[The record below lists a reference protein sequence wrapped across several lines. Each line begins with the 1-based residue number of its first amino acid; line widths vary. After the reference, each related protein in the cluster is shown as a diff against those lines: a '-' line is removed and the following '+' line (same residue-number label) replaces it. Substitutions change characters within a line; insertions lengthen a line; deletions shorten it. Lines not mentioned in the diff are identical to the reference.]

1 MTNKAFTESVVEEAA
16 LAWLE
21 GLGYVA
27 LSGPAVVPGE
37 PGAERDDYGQVV
49 LGGQLRETLQRL
61 NPEVPEEA
69 LDDAFRKLTRPD
81 SPSLVGNNHAIHKYL
96 VEGVPV
102 EYQRADGSIGGDLV
116 QVLDY
121 DDPENNEF
129 LAVHQFTVVEDGHE
143 RRADVVLFVTSL
155 ADSGPGSLREA
166 LNQPFPRTILFRV
179 GGTIEL
185 GRRIANRSSLR
196 DRSRAERARGRHP
209 HPQRR
214 FGGDDA

>member
-37 PGAERDDYGQVV
+37 PGAVRNQYGQVV

-81 SPSLVGNNHAIHKYL
+81 SPSLVAI
-96 VEGVPV
+96 
-102 EYQRADGSIGGDLV
+102 
-116 QVLDY
+116 
-121 DDPENNEF
+121 
-129 LAVHQFTVVEDGHE
+129 T
-143 RRADVVLFVTSL
+143 T
-155 ADSGPGSLREA
+155 
-166 LNQPFPRTILFRV
+166 
-179 GGTIEL
+179 
-185 GRRIANRSSLR
+185 
-196 DRSRAERARGRHP
+196 
-209 HPQRR
+209 
-214 FGGDDA
+214 